1 MVCKV
6 FSREILLDLIEN
18 CLPAILTIDWFLP
31 KRGSR
36 RSPEGIPRLL
46 LRLYR
51 NINTPCTGGEA
62 ARAVW
67 IEHNTSIN
75 TIDKNQSLTSSIVEQ
90 IVDIV
95 IHPLSTVRASQ
106 SVCLLLMLYRKLD

>member
-1 MVCKV
+1 MVCRV
-6 FSREILLDLIEN
+6 FGREILLDLIEN
-18 CLPAILTIDWFLP
+18 CLPANLVLEWFLP

-36 RSPEGIPRLL
+36 RFPEGIPRLL

-75 TIDKNQSLTSSIVEQ
+75 TIDKIQLLTSSIVKG
-90 IVDIV
+90 
-95 IHPLSTVRASQ
+95 
-106 SVCLLLMLYRKLD
+106 LLTL